1 MEAGSITV
9 DTASPP
15 KVDPGKLTKT
25 SANSMSAQ
33 AYEIPPELPPRS
45 PYMVSELPKQN
56 GVTSPVNLTR
66 TLILKPLAY
75 LVDDPV
81 SKICIVR
88 QTELYGLPQ
97 MNESSD
103 LFSVSQLNIDR
114 LKQRIGAVDTSEG
127 EALNREYWKAVLDDR
142 NNEFIRDGHIDE
154 LEQRLIEGIPD
165 NLRALVYLKT
175 LQVRYN
181 INHKDTYDTLL
192 KRAKQLRSGRTLSE
206 NGGYIDR
213 LDLDQ
218 NLKDILRIFIYY
230 TNEVVGAAQRV
241 ELANVDVNIND
252 DVLAPLTIQD
262 IQPPNYF
269 VIHICKVLA
278 QIPNLDDEELL
289 YLLLKFNK
297 LFVNLIKDEFF
308 YKINRSMEELLP
320 QIFKHIAK
328 NGINLVVLYKK
339 LLYNFFTDQFGDTLQ
354 LTLKLLDF
362 FVYQGFDFL
371 LRVVIWCFQQ
381 NQDKILDLEG
391 DSLYELLN
399 LHAFW
404 NTMTED
410 SLYEVLQT
418 NPKVIKYENEF
429 HLIYANSF
437 NNKNNE
443 LTNLRE
449 VNDDLIIKVNELRQ
463 QLALLKTT
471 HEEILQQNS
480 QFKDQLT
487 QEVDQRKALDKKRS
501 ELQSRYEHLSMKE
514 NVTNTKKANEEFAAR
529 NEELVKQIEELKKS
543 IATKKAKLGRA

>member
-45 PYMVSELPKQN
+45 SYMVSEFPKQN
-56 GVTSPVNLTR
+56 GVTSPVNSTR
-66 TLILKPLAY
+66 TSILKPLAY
-75 LVDDPV
+75 SVDDPV
-81 SKICIVR
+81 SKICVVR
-88 QTELYGLPQ
+88 QTELYGSPQ

-103 LFSVSQLNIDR
+103 LFSVSQSNIDR

-192 KRAKQLRSGRTLSE
+192 KRAKQSRSGRTISE

-241 ELANVDVNIND
+241 ESANVDVNIND
-252 DVLAPLTIQD
+252 DVLAPSTIQD

-339 LLYNFFTDQFGDTLQ
+339 LLYNFFTDQFGDSSQ

-399 LHAFW
+399 SHAFW

-463 QLALLKTT
+463 QLASLKTT
-471 HEEILQQNS
+471 HEEILQQNA